1 MTNLNIASMTGYA
14 VASGATPLGT
24 VTLECRS
31 VNSRFLD
38 LTLRLNEDLRFAD
51 PLIRETLQKRIARG
65 KVEIRGYIT
74 PDENAAPARIN
85 TAVLNRLI
93 EMQNTILEI
102 LPEAHKLTVSNL
114 LAMPGVMVTDRP
126 DQDAVTQAVSTLLN
140 HLLDAFTASRAR
152 EGEALA
158 NVLLNNCQQI
168 EEVVTDIKGRMPDI
182 LAHIENKLRERL
194 ESALSAALTE
204 KSTLTREEV
213 SDRIRQEVTLYA
225 LRMDVEEEI
234 NRLFT
239 HVAEVR
245 RILKKGGAVGRR
257 LDFVVQEM
265 NREANTLGSKAAAI
279 EMTNASLALKVII
292 EQMREQIQNLE

>member
-1 MTNLNIASMTGYA
+1 MTVASMTGYA

-24 VTLECRS
+24 VTIECRS

-38 LTLRLNEDLRFAD
+38 LALRLNEDLRFAD

-74 PDENAAPARIN
+74 PDENAAPVRIN

-93 EMQNTILEI
+93 EVQNTILET
-102 LPEAHKLTVSNL
+102 LPQANKLSVSNL

-126 DQDAVTQAVSTLLN
+126 DQDAVAQAVLTVLN
-140 HLLDAFTASRAR
+140 NMLNAFTASRAR

-158 NVLLNNCQQI
+158 NVLLNNCEQI

-194 ESALSAALTE
+194 ENALSSALTE
-204 KSTLTREEV
+204 TSMLTREEV

-279 EMTNASLALKVII
+279 EMTNASVALKVII

>member
-1 MTNLNIASMTGYA
+1 MTVASMTGYA
-14 VASGATPLGT
+14 VASGVTPLGT
-24 VTLECRS
+24 VTIECRS

-74 PDENAAPARIN
+74 PDENAAPIHIN

-93 EMQNTILEI
+93 EVQNTILET
-102 LPEAHKLTVSNL
+102 LPQANKLSVSNL
-114 LAMPGVMVTDRP
+114 LAMPGVMVTDRL
-126 DQDAVTQAVSTLLN
+126 DQDAVAQAVLTVLN
-140 HLLDAFTASRAR
+140 NMLDAFTASRAR

-158 NVLLNNCQQI
+158 NVLLNNCEQI

-194 ESALSAALTE
+194 ENALSSALTE

-213 SDRIRQEVTLYA
+213 SDRIRQEVVLYA

-279 EMTNASLALKVII
+279 EMTNASVALKVII

>member
-1 MTNLNIASMTGYA
+1 MTVASMTGYA

-51 PLIRETLQKRIARG
+51 SLIRETIQKRIARG

-85 TAVLNRLI
+85 TAVLNRIVEL
-93 EMQNTILEI
+93 QQ
-102 LPEAHKLTVSNL
+102 TVRDVVPNARELSVSDL
-114 LAMPGVMVTDRP
+114 LAMPGVMVNDRI
-126 DQDAVTQAVSTLLN
+126 DQDAVSSAVLAVLN
-140 HLLDAFTASRAR
+140 NALDAFTASRAR
-152 EGEALA
+152 EGEALTS
-158 NVLLNNCQQI
+158 VLLNNCQQI
-168 EEVVTDIKGRMPDI
+168 EEVVTEVKGRMPEI
-182 LAHIENKLRERL
+182 LAHIEGKLKERL
-194 ESALSAALTE
+194 ENALCTALTE
-204 KSTLTREEV
+204 TSTLTREEV

-225 LRMDVEEEI
+225 MRMDVEEEI
-234 NRLFT
+234 NRLYT
-239 HVAEVR
+239 HVTEVR
-245 RILKKGGAVGRR
+245 RILNKGGAVGRR

-279 EMTNASLALKVII
+279 EMTNASLTLKVVI

>member
-1 MTNLNIASMTGYA
+1 MTVASMTGYA

-51 PLIRETLQKRIARG
+51 SLIRETIQKRIARG

-85 TAVLNRLI
+85 TAVLNRIVEL
-93 EMQNTILEI
+93 QQ
-102 LPEAHKLTVSNL
+102 TVRDVVPNARELSVSDL
-114 LAMPGVMVTDRP
+114 LAMPGVMVNDRI
-126 DQDAVTQAVSTLLN
+126 DQDAVSSAVLAVLN
-140 HLLDAFTASRAR
+140 NALDAFTASRAR

-158 NVLLNNCQQI
+158 SVLLNNCQQI
-168 EEVVTDIKGRMPDI
+168 EEVVTEVKGRMPEI
-182 LAHIENKLRERL
+182 LAHIEGKLKERL
-194 ESALSAALTE
+194 ENALCTATE
-204 KSTLTREEV
+204 TSTLTREEV

-225 LRMDVEEEI
+225 MRMDVEEEI
-234 NRLFT
+234 NRLYT
-239 HVAEVR
+239 HVTEVR
-245 RILKKGGAVGRR
+245 RILNKGGAVGRR

-279 EMTNASLALKVII
+279 EMTNASLTLKVVI

>member
-1 MTNLNIASMTGYA
+1 MTVASMTGYA

-24 VTLECRS
+24 LTLECRS

-51 PLIRETLQKRIARG
+51 SLIRETIQKRIARG

-85 TAVLNRLI
+85 TAVLNRIVEL
-93 EMQNTILEI
+93 QQ
-102 LPEAHKLTVSNL
+102 TVRDVVPNARELSVSDL
-114 LAMPGVMVTDRP
+114 LAMPGVMVNDRI
-126 DQDAVTQAVSTLLN
+126 DQDAVSSAVLAVLN
-140 HLLDAFTASRAR
+140 NALDAFTASRAR

-158 NVLLNNCQQI
+158 SVLLNNCQQI
-168 EEVVTDIKGRMPDI
+168 EEVVTEVKGRMPEI
-182 LAHIENKLRERL
+182 LAHIEGKLKERL
-194 ESALSAALTE
+194 ENALCTALTE
-204 KSTLTREEV
+204 TSTLTREEV

-225 LRMDVEEEI
+225 MRMDVEEEI
-234 NRLFT
+234 NRLYT
-239 HVAEVR
+239 HVTEVR
-245 RILKKGGAVGRR
+245 RILNKGGAVGRR

-279 EMTNASLALKVII
+279 EMTNASLALKVVI